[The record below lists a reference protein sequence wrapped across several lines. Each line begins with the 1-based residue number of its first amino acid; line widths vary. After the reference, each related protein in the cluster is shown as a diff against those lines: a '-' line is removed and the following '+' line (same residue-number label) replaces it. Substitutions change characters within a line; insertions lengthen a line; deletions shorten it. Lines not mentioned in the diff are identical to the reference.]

1 MSNLIFL
8 IKPNKYKIDTQTNR
22 IAQYIYNNIHLI
34 YYLTAIS
41 TIGWG
46 ILHLL
51 MLELSLKPANFPIR
65 LSPYTNAL
73 FTIDGIL
80 QIFWYIPM
88 ITRLGVK
95 WYYSVG
101 TIGLSK
107 LLLMTRIPKGIT
119 NLPLE
124 NKNPKDL
131 LTPIIQFLCIGGTI
145 IIIKHLHNSCKFS
158 KIEMH

>member
-1 MSNLIFL
+1 M
-8 IKPNKYKIDTQTNR
+8 KPNKYKINTQTNR
-22 IAQYIYNNIHLI
+22 ITQYIYNNIYLI

-51 MLELSLKPANFPIR
+51 MLKPSLKPANFPIQ
-65 LSPYTNAL
+65 LSPYTDVL
-73 FTIDGIL
+73 FTIAGIL

-88 ITRLGVK
+88 ITRRGVK
-95 WYYSVG
+95 WNYMGLVG

-107 LLLMTRIPKGIT
+107 LLLMTRTTNGIT

-124 NKNPKDL
+124 NKNPTRL
-131 LTPIIQFLCIGGTI
+131 LTPIIQFLCIGSTI
-145 IIIKHLHNSCKFS
+145 IIIKHLHNPCKFS